1 MSIGIQGATLIEQA
15 NQQVDCGEYDDA
27 WSTYC
32 EFRDSLNEDDYEAG
46 ALRMLEDAERAADM
60 SFRTGAVGFESQM
73 RTLLFV
79 AGRLVERVETEP

>member
-15 NQQVDCGEYDDA
+15 NQQVDCGEYNGA

-32 EFRDSLNEDDYEAG
+32 EFRESLDEDEYEAG
-46 ALRMLEDAERAADM
+46 ALQMLVDAERAADM
-60 SFRTGAVGFESQM
+60 SFRTGAVGFESEM

-79 AGRLVERVETEP
+79 AGRLVERVETER